1 MSLLLEENKELPV
14 LTWDEVN
21 FELVSISRESKD
33 EYLNKGID
41 DFMRKLS
48 SMCHDIKNTKNKTIV
63 KEKINNISKWFD
75 LCESNIKNELVT
87 KKGLIES
94 KISLSPIQREMC
106 KKEIIFL
113 VKVRD
118 IIKEKRPRI
127 IRLSQM
133 I

>member
-48 SMCHDIKNTKNKTIV
+48 SMCQDIKNTKNKTFV

-75 LCESNIKNELVT
+75 LCEINIKNELVT

>member
-48 SMCHDIKNTKNKTIV
+48 SMCQDIKNTKNKTFV

-75 LCESNIKNELVT
+75 LCEINIKNELVT

-113 VKVRD
+113 VNVRD

>member
-41 DFMRKLS
+41 DFLRKLS
-48 SMCHDIKNTKNKTIV
+48 SMCQDIKNTKNKTIV

-75 LCESNIKNELVT
+75 LCEINIKNELVT

-127 IRLSQM
+127 IKLSQM

>member
-21 FELVSISRESKD
+21 FELVSISKESKD

-48 SMCHDIKNTKNKTIV
+48 SMCQDIKNTKNKTIV
-63 KEKINNISKWFD
+63 REKINNTSKWFD
-75 LCESNIKNELVT
+75 LCEININNELVT
-87 KKGLIES
+87 KKGFIES